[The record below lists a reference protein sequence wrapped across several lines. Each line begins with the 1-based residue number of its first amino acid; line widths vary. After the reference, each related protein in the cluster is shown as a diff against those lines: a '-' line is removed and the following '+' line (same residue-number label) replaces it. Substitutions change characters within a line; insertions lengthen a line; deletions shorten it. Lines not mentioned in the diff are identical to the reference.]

1 MHIMP
6 QETNTETTPDVHNEV
21 LLEWMTPEFMPMHR
35 SKLWYVMAGLF
46 MVGIIGYAVYSESIT
61 MAVVFILLAATFMMT
76 SKQKPRMM
84 KVTISKLGIEY
95 NKEFYHYHNINSFW
109 IVYHPAYVRSLY
121 LRIGGKSFKYVKI
134 ELNHQNPVEVRE
146 LLSKEIPE
154 IEGAEE
160 RPIDIITRLLRL
172 Q

>member
-1 MHIMP
+1 MP
-6 QETNTETTPDVHNEV
+6 QETNTDATPDIHNEI

-35 SKLWYVMAGLF
+35 SKLWYVIAGFVML
-46 MVGIIGYAVYSESIT
+46 GIIGYAVYSESIT
-61 MAVVFILLAATFMMT
+61 MAVVFILLAGTFMMT
-76 SKQKPRMM
+76 NKQKPRMI
-84 KVTISKLGIEY
+84 KVKISNLGIEY
-95 NKEFYHYHNINSFW
+95 DKQFYHYHNINAFW
-109 IVYHPAYVRSLY
+109 IVYQPAYVRSLY
-121 LRIGGKSFKYVKI
+121 LRIAGKGFKYIKI
-134 ELNHQNPVEVRE
+134 ELNHQNPVEVRD